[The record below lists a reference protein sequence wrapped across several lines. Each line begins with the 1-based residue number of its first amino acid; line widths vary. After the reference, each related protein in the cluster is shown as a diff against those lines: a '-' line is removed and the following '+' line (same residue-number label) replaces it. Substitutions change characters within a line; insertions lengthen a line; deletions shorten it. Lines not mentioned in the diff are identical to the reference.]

1 MIPDIK
7 KNPNYPFWS
16 LEKRREYDKTAK
28 LIKEHGHIIK
38 GIRITISIYTIGA
51 SSSIG
56 AELIS
61 FFLYQARCLHN
72 WKNF

>member
-7 KNPNYPFWS
+7 KSPNYPFWS
-16 LEKRREYDKTAK
+16 LEKRREYDKTAQ

-38 GIRITISIYTIGA
+38 GIKELRLGVSYTIGA

-61 FFLYQARCLHN
+61 FSLYQA
-72 WKNF
+72 KVPP